1 VRRPSYA
8 RCRELPEKPVRC
20 TLVSHAEHV
29 RPPRPGTTAMTE
41 SDERSDE
48 ARQTFEYF
56 SNEYAQAL
64 HAFKAIEDQSTT
76 LMLLGVADDLRGFV
90 DQFIEMATRT
100 KQLAEEKNEPHFAE
114 WFGELIER
122 AEALRG
128 AIPKR

>member
-1 VRRPSYA
+1 MTD
-8 RCRELPEKPVRC
+8 EK
-20 TLVSHAEHV
+20 
-29 RPPRPGTTAMTE
+29 

-48 ARQTFEYF
+48 ARENFEFF

-90 DQFIEMATRT
+90 EQFLAMATGT
-100 KQLAEEKNEPHFAE
+100 KKLAEEKNEPHFAE
-114 WFGELIER
+114 WFAELIEK

-128 AIPKR
+128 AIPK

>member
-1 VRRPSYA
+1 
-8 RCRELPEKPVRC
+8 
-20 TLVSHAEHV
+20 
-29 RPPRPGTTAMTE
+29 MTDDK

-48 ARQTFEYF
+48 ARQNFEYF

-64 HAFKAIEDQSTT
+64 HALKAIEDQSTT

-90 DQFIEMATRT
+90 EQFLEMATRT
-100 KQLAEEKNEPHFAE
+100 KALAEEKNEPHFAE
-114 WFGELIER
+114 WFGELVEK

>member
-1 VRRPSYA
+1 
-8 RCRELPEKPVRC
+8 
-20 TLVSHAEHV
+20 
-29 RPPRPGTTAMTE
+29 MTE

-90 DQFIEMATRT
+90 DQFIEMSTRT
-100 KQLAEEKNEPHFAE
+100 KRLAEEKNEPHFAE
-114 WFGELIER
+114 SRNSPLRHRPSICLS
-122 AEALRG
+122 ALPFVALG
-128 AIPKR
+128 